1 MARRRSK
8 RQKRR
13 MLIWT
18 LVLLAAALLPVG
30 IRALRPAPDAA
41 LAGETREAAFPLSA
55 LRFEDLPPYE
65 GQLVI
70 ELDGNRPALDP
81 GFAPGSAVLLSELDA
96 LGRTGPAFALI
107 GPESLPSEPRGEIGD
122 VRPAG
127 FHNVRYDD
135 LIEDRYLYNRCHV
148 IAYQLSGINA
158 DARDLFT
165 GTRYLNVEG
174 MLPLENELAAYVRHS
189 GGAVLYRV
197 TPIYAGAELVPRGVE
212 MEALALAGGE
222 LRFHVFVYNVQP
234 GIEIDYADGGS
245 RRES

>member
-1 MARRRSK
+1 MVSP
-8 RQKRR
+8 
-13 MLIWT
+13 
-18 LVLLAAALLPVG
+18 AAPG
-30 IRALRPAPDAA
+30 QAA
-41 LAGETREAAFPLSA
+41 EAAFPLSS
-55 LRFEDLPPYE
+55 LRFEELPSYD

-81 GFAPGSAVLLSELDA
+81 AFAPGDAVLLSELDA

-135 LIEDRYLYNRCHV
+135 LIEDRYLFNRCHL

-158 DARDLFT
+158 DPRDLFT

-174 MLPLENELAAYVRHS
+174 MLPYENELASYVRRS
-189 GGAVLYRV
+189 GGAALYRV
-197 TPIYAGAELVPRGVE
+197 TPIYSGAELVPRGVE
-212 MEALALAGGE
+212 MEALSLAAGG

-234 GIEIDYADGGS
+234 GIVIDYSDGSS
-245 RRES
+245 RRIG

>member
-1 MARRRSK
+1 MARRRSR
-8 RQKRR
+8 RQRRR
-13 MLIWT
+13 MWTWT
-18 LVLLAAALLPVG
+18 LILLVAALLPLG
-30 IRALRPAPDAA
+30 IRALRPARPAA
-41 LAGETREAAFPLSA
+41 LAGQTREAAFPLSA
-55 LRFEDLPPYE
+55 LRFEELPPYA

-70 ELDGNRPALDP
+70 ELDANRPALDP
-81 GFAPGSAVLLSELDA
+81 GFEPGSAVLLSELDA

-107 GPESLPSEPRGEIGD
+107 GPESLPTEPRGEIGEI
-122 VRPAG
+122 RPAG

-158 DARDLFT
+158 DKRDLFT

-174 MLPLENELAAYVRHS
+174 MLPLENEVAAYVRRS
-189 GGAVLYRV
+189 GDAVLYRV
-197 TPIYAGAELVPRGVE
+197 TPIYAGGELVPRGVE
-212 MEALALAGGE
+212 MEALSLAGGG

-234 GIEIDYADGGS
+234 GIVIDYADGGS